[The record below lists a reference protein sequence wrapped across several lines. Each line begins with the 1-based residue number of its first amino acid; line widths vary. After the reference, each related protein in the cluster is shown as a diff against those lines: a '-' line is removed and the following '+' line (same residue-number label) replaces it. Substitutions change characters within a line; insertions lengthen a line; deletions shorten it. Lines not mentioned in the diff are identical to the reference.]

1 MRKRREFLAT
11 LMSLV
16 LCVSMM
22 VSSIGNVTVAKADD
36 NSFVSSVS
44 ATKDDITLTK
54 SAAWVGESGFVA
66 DNDAAITTN
75 GKPTAEITLNV
86 NGKFNGQIEAASG
99 KLDVILLMDTSN
111 SMDDNMSGN
120 TTSNNADKRITKA
133 KESAKAFIG
142 GLFNSASENEA
153 LELALSIVTFGE
165 GADVISGITA
175 ENYTS
180 KVDGIKVDGGT
191 HLQAGLHKASEVFT
205 QMQGSDSDKHT
216 QVLVLI
222 CDGEA
227 TYGYNTVDH
236 YEYVKNDS
244 GDYFKTSKN
253 TYERIRNRRA
263 DMYYYYRI
271 DGNSVKTVSRSQDE
285 GNTISVKEGWWIF
298 ASENTY
304 YRIDEWFSYDNM
316 NQSNII
322 LNTGGSLTYY
332 TAPAGY
338 NYNRTVGD
346 GTASNAIAAYRDGA
360 IMEADAMKKAG
371 INIFTVAFCLNNNT
385 TASNT
390 LKNIASS
397 ISMALESSTGTT
409 TTLTD
414 VLNLIKK
421 KIDVIAKGTIVTD
434 VVPAYFDLA
443 ETTEELAAKGITV
456 VVNADGTKTLTW
468 NVGDELKDNTD
479 YHVSFRVALI
489 MDAQSAYNAG
499 NSIQTNAPLA
509 EGSEITAKFTC
520 TLNGEDKEVGVTS
533 PELNVV
539 TNAYEVIYEYE
550 TSDGNYV
557 EIPEATEA
565 GVAYTGTEI
574 ALDNVTLVSGI
585 PSSSTQLRNQQ
596 YELGE
601 VLVNGEATNPK
612 AEALVV
618 SAGADNKVVVRYDLK
633 QYTLTFVNPYDDNK
647 VLGSIKGDFGFSAVD
662 TVEEKAAR
670 DAAKRKADP
679 QFTYI
684 FDTWVTQAQGNDKA
698 DISSIEKDTTVYA
711 HFTSETNKYTVTFMD
726 EDETL
731 YQKTDVNFG
740 DSVDKPANPSI
751 GEDSLYEYSFEG
763 WTLNEAAKD
772 NHFDEP
778 AGTYLLTED
787 AWENIEGDVTVYA
800 VYTRTRREY
809 TVSYYNVAADKSE
822 ELIYQDTGIQAGDT
836 TTPPADPSRD
846 TDADSH
852 YDFSHWS
859 LEKDGEPFDFSTS
872 ILEDTAL
879 FAVYD
884 SIDNPIVTFM
894 TADGYVIIDTLK
906 VPYGTDVADTD
917 RPAAPGLTDENGQFI
932 YTFSHYAAEIGG
944 STEAPLKNITDD
956 VTVYAVY
963 SREDVYFNVEFYSEY
978 DGKIGETQK
987 VKYGDPAKAPE
998 LTEFTAEQVIKIDEL
1013 TSNRRSFLKWDTDF
1027 SEVKSKLEVWAVY
1040 DDEFSYTVT
1049 YWNKEK
1055 GEEGN
1060 TENWSKTV
1068 VAGGSVTY
1076 GGTEPT
1082 KASTPEYS
1090 YTFTNAWTTEPEE
1103 TEDNNLNNVQ
1113 SNFDLYPIFEGTKRQ
1128 YTVTFS
1134 DPEGDETNASL
1145 LAPQTVDYGTGV
1157 TEPTGLTRKSD
1168 FDNDYVFVGWE
1179 LPAGLPEGCSL
1190 DNVLCDF
1197 TATSVYKPI
1206 SKIYEIQFY
1215 DQKGTYLGNDT
1226 GVYGFNAS
1234 VKGAE
1239 YQAAVAVPGEDAQ
1252 YSSYVFDGWVMGK
1265 EGETGSDIAAD
1276 ITSVKPEST
1285 DKPMKVYASFVG
1297 GRVKSYTVSFVES
1310 SEFGKTLIKEVPN
1323 IPYGSSVA
1331 ETDVPTISDTLHDTP
1346 EYDYTFIGWVEDGAW
1361 RNITGDVEVIADYKK
1376 EKQKYNVIFMP
1387 EYSECMADPTIAAI
1401 DTCTGIEYN
1410 QAATRPVKPSKPAT
1424 ASLKFDFAG
1433 WVYYDELGNPSTIDA
1448 TDAMLNNVTQTFT
1461 VYAEYSEEKIV
1472 YKVEYMNDTYESG
1485 TATLLGTENVNGS
1498 DVNNHTVW
1506 GDDLSKPE
1514 QIPTKPSTISGDL
1527 RTDYFFANEWRAFGD
1542 NNDNPNGELGN
1553 CAAGDDIIVNQN
1565 MRMFPIFNTETY
1577 VVTPPV
1583 IITPDYTVKYVLVD
1597 NSGDSLGLSAPADAK
1612 YIKNTEVDL
1621 AAAPAIDT
1629 TMYAFSG
1636 WTTSDVSVIKT
1647 ASREYFAMPDRT
1659 VTLTGIITKLDVIE
1673 IPDDG
1678 PEVPE
1683 GTPDDTPGDEP
1694 GTTPENEPGGIGDG
1708 DPDSNPEGDP
1718 AEEGLDSIEPIDV
1731 DPVEDE
1737 IIDVEEDETPQ
1748 GDGDD
1753 ILPKT
1758 GTAPVALFYII
1769 GAAAIFLGMFI
1780 ARKHD
1785 DAEQN

>member
-111 SMDDNMSGN
+111 SMNETISGHDK
-120 TTSNNADKRITKA
+120 TKIEEAKTNAEVFAKSLFEIKRQNA
-133 KESAKAFIG
+133 EMDLSV
-142 GLFNSASENEA
+142 
-153 LELALSIVTFGE
+153 SIVTFN
-165 GADVISGITA
+165 ADINSYEDIT
-175 ENYTS
+175 EDNYQS
-180 KVDGIKVDGGT
+180 IIWDEIKTARGT
-191 HLQAGLHKASEVFT
+191 HLQGGLHEAAKIFDNKQDA
-205 QMQGSDSDKHT
+205 DKPHK
-216 QVLVLI
+216 QVMVLI
-222 CDGEA
+222 CDGRPSNSYKPVSYFSQYEPDN
-227 TYGYNTVDH
+227 TSGKYFEVNGKYYQNNTRRSGYN
-236 YEYVKNDS
+236 
-244 GDYFKTSKN
+244 
-253 TYERIRNRRA
+253 
-263 DMYYYYRI
+263 YYYYFNRNRANPSVREVRVNQHDEDTYTQGGVTYTKIKSWYKSVTTTVTNITI
-271 DGNSVKTVSRSQDE
+271 D
-285 GNTISVKEGWWIF
+285 
-298 ASENTY
+298 
-304 YRIDEWFSYDNM
+304 
-316 NQSNII
+316 
-322 LNTGGSLTYY
+322 LNTGGTLTYNPVPLGFDY
-332 TAPAGY
+332 
-338 NYNRTVGD
+338 
-346 GTASNAIAAYRDGA
+346 SQNATTNISEEPEYRNAA
-360 IMEADAMKKAG
+360 IMEAYALKQTGVNIFSIAFGLDSSDAVTMLENIATKGRIYKSASETDDTLAG
-371 INIFTVAFCLNNNT
+371 IF
-385 TASNT
+385 
-390 LKNIASS
+390 
-397 ISMALESSTGTT
+397 
-409 TTLTD
+409 D
-414 VLNLIKK
+414 LIKK

-443 ETTEELAAKGITV
+443 ETTEELVAKGITV

-479 YHVSFRVALI
+479 YHVSFRVALN

-533 PELNVV
+533 PELNVI

-565 GVAYTGTEI
+565 GVAYTGTVI

-884 SIDNPIVTFM
+884 SKDNPIVTFM
-894 TADGYVIIDTLK
+894 TADGYVTIDTLK

-917 RPAAPGLTDENGQFI
+917 RPAAPKLTDENGQFI

-963 SREDVYFNVEFYSEY
+963 NREDVYFNVEFYSEY

-1027 SEVKSKLEVWAVY
+1027 SEVKSNLEVWAVY